1 MSLSD
6 FALIERYFDRSR
18 RRADVRVGIGDDAAV
33 LTLPPGTEAVVAG
46 ASRSVETQ
54 DSGLPPA
61 SEWAHGVLEEV
72 LAGLA
77 AAGGTPAWLTLAI
90 TLPTPDVAWV
100 EAFSGTLLELA
111 AQAGLE
117 LVGGDT
123 TAGPASVTVH
133 VQGWVPRRDGASRER
148 RPRATEG
155 SAPAPAPAPRTEGE
169 LLKRAEGLA
178 GLRLEELG
186 RAFGLEA
193 PPDLRRAKGWAG
205 QLVEAW
211 LGADAGSLA
220 EPDFRALGI
229 ELKTLPVGR
238 DGGPLESTYVCTV
251 PLEGACAETWK
262 ASWVRRKLARVLWV
276 PIEADRGIPVG
287 ARRIGSPLLWS
298 LEPDLEET
306 LRADWEELME
316 MVCLGRLG
324 ELSARTGTFL
334 QVRPKAA
341 SSRTLCRGVGEDG
354 APVWTNPRGFYLR
367 TAFTREVL
375 RRHYARPR

>member
-1 MSLSD
+1 MSLSE